1 MKILNIDAFAK
12 VTRQISFNGKTH
24 AIEEPSVQQ
33 FIDNLKA
40 AEKLE
45 KDGDQENIGKNFAQ
59 AIVAICQA
67 IPTLPEA
74 EVRALKLPAM
84 TAVLQFIR
92 GELDPDAG
100 AAEDSA
106 EEGLEEKKPA

>member
-12 VTRQISFNGKTH
+12 ITRQISFGGKTH

-40 AEKLE
+40 AELLE
-45 KDGDQENIGKNFAQ
+45 KEGEQDNVAKNFEQ
-59 AIVAICQA
+59 AIATIRQA
-67 IPTLPEA
+67 IPTLRDA
-74 EVRALKLPAM
+74 DVRALKLPAM

-92 GELDPDAG
+92 GEMDGTEGVAPAEGADA
-100 AAEDSA
+100 
-106 EEGLEEKKPA
+106 EKKPS